1 MRRLRLGTIHADQV
15 TFDGALDAIAGL
27 VAAGRGGYILTPNV
41 DHLVLAEHSPELR
54 AAYSD
59 AALSLVDGMPLV
71 WLSWLVGAR
80 FPEKVSGSDLAWP
93 LLSRAA
99 GAGWRVCFFG
109 AAPGV
114 GARAAD
120 ILRAQLP
127 ALQVV
132 GIDSPPL
139 GFDQSA
145 VDVEAAL
152 QRVRACRPDLV
163 LFALGC
169 PLQELLMHRWARAL
183 SPAVA
188 IGVGGTL
195 DFIAGEQKRA
205 PAWMSRWGLEWLYRL
220 WRQPRRM
227 AQRYLVRD
235 RAIFGIVWRMFRA
248 RRGSLLVDVVEPA
261 SLSS

>member
-27 VAAGRGGYILTPNV
+27 VVAGRGGYVLTPNV
-41 DHLVLAEHSPELR
+41 DHVVLAEHSPELR
-54 AAYSD
+54 AAYAD

-71 WLSWLVGAR
+71 WLSALVGAR
-80 FPEKVSGSDLAWP
+80 FPEKVSGSDLARP
-93 LLSRAA
+93 LLTRAA
-99 GAGWRVCFFG
+99 SAGWRVYFFG

-114 GARAAD
+114 GARAAEK
-120 ILRAQLP
+120 LRAQLP

-132 GIDSPPL
+132 GIDAPPL
-139 GFDQSA
+139 GFEQDPVA
-145 VDVEAAL
+145 VDAAL
-152 QRVRACRPDLV
+152 QRLRACRPDLV

-169 PLQELLMHRWARAL
+169 PLQEALMHRWAQAL
-183 SPAVA
+183 APAVS

-205 PAWMSRWGLEWLYRL
+205 PAWMSRWGLEWVYRL
-220 WRQPRRM
+220 WRDPRRM

-235 RAIFGIVWRMFRA
+235 RAILGIVWRMWRA
-248 RRGSLLVDVVEPA
+248 PRGSLLITAGEPV
-261 SLSS
+261 SPSG